1 MKMAL
6 SFSDPST
13 VLILG
18 SMIFILLSLVKVDI
32 YQNGRISLKVPEGN
46 KKYLLLFGVII
57 MIVGIFLPTNDSDQQ
72 DDAPIVI
79 NNTNILT
86 QTIASEQI
94 QNMPTISATS
104 EKDDIDQS

>member
-1 MKMAL
+1 MAL